1 MLPYYLSKLQNS
13 FFLYFIILKEK
24 LKYGQTLKLKN
35 MSVAMQKTALKFITS
50 SVFFFFTY
58 LTLSFTHS
66 TKSKYNWDKSFVKV
80 MHI

>member
-24 LKYGQTLKLKN
+24 LKYEQTLKFKN

-50 SVFFFFTY
+50 SVFFFFLHT
-58 LTLSFTHS
+58 
-66 TKSKYNWDKSFVKV
+66 
-80 MHI
+80 